1 MNLLHGL
8 KLRRVH
14 ASIAK
19 LTGGGNSER
28 ERART
33 GAIFLINCQGE
44 ERDCTST

>member
-14 ASIAK
+14 ASIVK
-19 LTGGGNSER
+19 LTVGGNSKR

-33 GAIFLINCQGE
+33 GVIFPINCQGE
-44 ERDCTST
+44 ERDCTSA